1 VELKPPP
8 PPDDT
13 PPDGACNPLFDELLL
28 DPFDELPDDPF
39 DEPLDPLELVPEFDV
54 PEDELEL
61 DEDLLPV
68 LVAAWLVPGS
78 TTATTPARA
87 TLARDTVVVVA
98 FSRRRPCSRSA
109 TARAICRAASRSVPE
124 LFTSTSVTRPAVS
137 AVVELSA
144 NVLSAQGHAE
154 PAAGCCVTAQNCQYL
169 AMRNDASPHA
179 SGTDALRAARDLLI
193 AHRTEYTAAADRF
206 AWPALD
212 EFNWALDW
220 FDVIAAEHPDRL
232 ALRVVGDDGS
242 DEALSYA
249 AMAARSSQVA
259 NWLRGLGVQR
269 GDHVLLM
276 LGNIVPLWEIM
287 LAAMKLGAVI
297 IPASTLLQP
306 ADLEDRIARGHVRH
320 VIAEAAHTPRFAEV
334 TGDWTRVVVGGAAGW
349 RPYADSAAAP
359 VEFTPDGP
367 TRASDP
373 LLLYFT
379 SGTTSKPKL
388 VGHTQVSYPVGHL
401 STMYWIGIQPG
412 DVHLNISSPGWA
424 KHAWSNFFAPWN
436 ASATILILNQS
447 RFNAQGLLQALG
459 DCGVTTFCAPPTVWR
474 MLIQA
479 DLSAADTDVLRE
491 CVAAGEPLNPE
502 VIEQVRKAWGITVRD
517 GFGQTETT
525 AQVGNPP
532 GQPVKPGS
540 MGRPLPGY
548 PVVLVDPVTGEPGRD
563 GEICLDLSRRPLGL
577 MTGYADDPERD
588 AEAMRG
594 GYYHTGDVASQ
605 DEDGYITYV
614 GRTDDVFK
622 ASDYRISPFELESV
636 LIEHAAVAEAAVVPS
651 PDPLRLAVPKAY
663 VLLAVGATPGPE
675 LAQDIMAFVRERVP
689 GYKRIRRVEF
699 GDLPKT
705 ISGKIRRVEL
715 RAQESGPRE
724 VRGVTEF
731 WEEDFTR

>member
-1 VELKPPP
+1 
-8 PPDDT
+8 
-13 PPDGACNPLFDELLL
+13 
-28 DPFDELPDDPF
+28 
-39 DEPLDPLELVPEFDV
+39 
-54 PEDELEL
+54 
-61 DEDLLPV
+61 
-68 LVAAWLVPGS
+68 
-78 TTATTPARA
+78 
-87 TLARDTVVVVA
+87 
-98 FSRRRPCSRSA
+98 
-109 TARAICRAASRSVPE
+109 
-124 LFTSTSVTRPAVS
+124 
-137 AVVELSA
+137 
-144 NVLSAQGHAE
+144 
-154 PAAGCCVTAQNCQYL
+154 
-169 AMRNDASPHA
+169 MRNDANPAAA
-179 SGTDALRAARDLLI
+179 STGPTGSTGTLRAARDLLL
-193 AHRTEYTAAADRF
+193 AHRSEYDAAVRRF

-212 EFNWALDW
+212 ESNWALDW
-220 FDVIAAEHPDRL
+220 FDVIAAEHPGRL

-242 DEALSYA
+242 DEAVSYA
-249 AMAARSSQVA
+249 AMAARSAQVA
-259 NWLRGLGVQR
+259 NWLRGLGVRR

-276 LGNIVPLWEIM
+276 LGNIVPLWEVM
-287 LAAMKLGAVI
+287 LAAMKLGAVV

-306 ADLEDRIARGHVRH
+306 ADLEDRVLRGNVRH
-320 VIAEAAHTPRFAEV
+320 VIAEVGQVTKFAEV
-334 TGDWTRVVVGGAAGW
+334 PGDWTRIVVPPTLSGSHHYG
-349 RPYADSAAAP
+349 
-359 VEFTPDGP
+359 TPDSPAPWHRYEDSLSAPAEFAPDGV

-379 SGTTSKPKL
+379 SGTTSQPKL
-388 VGHTQVSYPVGHL
+388 VGHTHASYPVGHL

-424 KHAWSNFFAPWN
+424 KHAWSNLFAPWN

-447 RFNAQGLLQALG
+447 RFNAQGLLAALG

-479 DLSAADTDVLRE
+479 DLSAADVDVLRE

-502 VIEQVRKAWGITVRD
+502 VIEQVRKAWSITVRD

-525 AQVGNPP
+525 AQVGNSP
-532 GQPVKPGS
+532 GQPVRPGS

-577 MTGYADDPERD
+577 MTGYQDDAERD

-605 DEDGYITYV
+605 DDDGYITYV

-636 LIEHAAVAEAAVVPS
+636 LIEHEAVAEAAVVPS

-663 VLLAVGATPGPE
+663 VLLAAGAAPGPD
-675 LAQDIMAFVRERVP
+675 LARDIMAFVRAKVP
-689 GYKRIRRVEF
+689 GYKRIRRLEF
-699 GDLPKT
+699 GELPKT

-715 RAQESGPRE
+715 RAQEAGQRGG
-724 VRGVTEF
+724 RGVVEF
-731 WEEDFTR
+731 WEEDFTW